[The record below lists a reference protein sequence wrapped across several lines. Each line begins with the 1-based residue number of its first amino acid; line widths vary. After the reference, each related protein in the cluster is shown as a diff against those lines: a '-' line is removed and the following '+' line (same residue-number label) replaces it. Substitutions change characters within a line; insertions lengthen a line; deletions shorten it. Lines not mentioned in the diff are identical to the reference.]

1 MDFRIGFGTDIHR
14 LAGGYPLI
22 IGNITIPYHL
32 GCVGHSDG
40 DALIHAICDA
50 LLGALNLGDI
60 GRLFPDNDDSN
71 KNRNSAFFLEN
82 ITGLI
87 RQKGYEIGNVDT
99 VVNLQKPKLS
109 PFIPQITKRLSEIMN
124 IDADAVSVKA
134 KTKEKMGF
142 VGEEKGIKAEA
153 IVLVYRKK

>member
-134 KTKEKMGF
+134 KTSEKMGF